1 MSASQY
7 DVVVVGA
14 GAAGLAA
21 AIGLARAGFT
31 VAVVE
36 AAAFPG
42 AENWSGCVYFCES
55 LAHSDLLGPDGV
67 EGLAWER
74 RLIERGFFGTDGHG
88 LLGMTYRDPAAFKN
102 CYTVLRPIFDHHLGQ
117 VARRHGVA
125 LLTETTAESLIR
137 ESGKVIGV
145 CTQRGA
151 VYADL
156 VYLAE
161 GDASHLVTREGY
173 ERFTDPREAP
183 KFLQGIKQ
191 VIEMPEGAIER
202 IFGVAPEEGVAY
214 EMLLRNGTLRG
225 KKVHLNV
232 GGFVYTNRRSLS
244 VGLVLPADNLHE
256 HFDGDPNLLM
266 EWFEGLPAL
275 QPWLREGR
283 RGVFGAKIIRGGGA
297 RDIPHLID
305 DGLAVG
311 GAASA
316 IGVDFP
322 YPNFTGPATLMGL
335 LITQAARR
343 IRTEGGGFTR
353 DNLRKHYLEP
363 LQHTHYWQDVD
374 FLRHWPG
381 YVKRTQ
387 VFFGRNLDLALGTA
401 YVWTR
406 PNKWFVTKWMN
417 WVRLGLQVA
426 GPGHWREL
434 NADFRHL
441 SRALRLREVTH
452 RPAPGRLLLDGT
464 VNALRDLFGKPR
476 ANLPVSG
483 TLRLHYS
490 VDGGS
495 EISGSPPAP
504 LRRWFRRF
512 AQVLGASARR
522 VYVNDETP
530 LYEKLPGAFGLMVR
544 QINALDLVAGG
555 FVALGA
561 SITGAV
567 LIGWEKLRGLLGKHG
582 GIGRGLYPTYARAAR
597 RTADL
602 TPALAPAAAQWE
614 TRLAQLAYHSG
625 KESHIQVLWP
635 QALPDKNA
643 VTKWGLWHVCP
654 AHVYEAR
661 VSPLGQLQVVVNFEN
676 CIKCETCWRTSNE
689 VNWAR
694 DGLHRFV
701 YPVDSPVSARLLEAL
716 NAAGTPRPALPYS
729 VDPWE
734 RPAKDLATRL
744 VRNGG
749 NGHHLELV
757 GVLQRLLDRLE
768 RKLVEYDEA
777 LAEEPRTLDRP
788 RAEYLEMLARYAHQL
803 SVRIVEELRG
813 SDWADT
819 PVLGDARAKLLELA
833 GALVA
838 KAEERSRRTWDQ
850 KFPWAASGGRQLR
863 FHHIAGLRRLLG
875 AVSGGTRLPPAHEP
889 TRTWLAAEDGVGT
902 VAETLA
908 KWQARLDAV
917 FSPYAW
923 RDREHGAALASE
935 QDAML
940 RDLIA
945 QVPRVTANEL
955 AETLH
960 PPLRKALLAELGR
973 RDPSLA
979 YRVVCH
985 LWARDVATLA
995 GGPASLRARAEA
1007 WANGEEWACF
1017 APIDAVE
1024 TSPGHWQGEALFV
1037 PAQQAGSVLVLI
1049 RDQLAILRKEAG
1061 LRVEA
1066 LGTLGLRGAGLAA
1079 VRLDGIALPDERAAV
1094 DDDRIR
1100 RLWSVLSAADLTSIG
1115 FGMADVLCR
1124 RSIAH
1129 ATSRVQFPG
1138 LFHDEESRDPI
1149 GKFGA
1154 VKKMVAEIAARRY
1167 VLETLDATLSPRDF
1181 SSASVA
1187 RAGLVKALVAEALG
1201 SAPGSIS
1208 YNSGQVFGGT
1218 GYSEDDILSKYYR
1231 DAAAWRFLGPTNVDV
1246 LRHHGQELLAQW
1258 RADGQKLATV
1268 PDEVGL
1274 FEVLAQ
1280 RKALQAELDEVRN
1293 LRSRLRTLASE
1304 WHDGQRGDQALLNAE
1319 VTEGLAREDAH
1330 LLACKA
1336 LLLRTHA
1343 RMESGLSA
1351 EAETALVRVW
1361 LDAIAVSVERFDGVV
1376 RRGLKPPAADG
1387 RPLVEPSAV
1396 PPVTRYADFLAAPGR
1411 FDSGD
1416 FLTTPLDLAR
1426 PRYVPEMNAVD
1437 PTLAETDRHY
1447 RELIS
1452 DYFGKPRQ
1460 VDGADHRVY
1469 ERYIEHQHRPDEAD
1483 LDFCRKHGF
1492 FRMPIPKE
1500 LGGEG
1505 RPKVDYYLLTTNAQ
1519 RLADVGISL
1528 AIQASTSIGTSPVL
1542 IARDK
1547 DLPKSQKDLKAF
1559 LDDKP
1564 LPTEVSRKLD
1574 DIVKALDAADARHAE
1589 QVYRDLHKF
1598 LEEKVFAKTVA
1609 KVLTHRFGETWSAAG
1624 RAGLAFD
1631 LPGMRAKLEEAKAAW
1646 TEAMT
1651 HGPELLD
1658 ELGRRREASDL
1669 FLRWVSAGQI
1679 SAFALTEPSAGSDT
1693 ARVATRV
1700 RLKSVPVM
1708 RDTDGVLTF
1717 VPAGSKDATPR
1728 VLLDARKLDFKPDG
1742 AYYRYSDSAEP
1753 AKIQFDEYDYEID
1766 DPAKLR
1772 YYMHGGRKVGF
1783 TDIAQIRERNGQLWY
1798 DYWELTGAKMWI
1810 TNGRMS
1816 GIMALYAKIDD
1827 PQNVPW
1833 VSGVSGFIVDRHAEG
1848 LVVGKDEGKMG
1859 QRGSPTNELSLQSVR
1874 VPRENVI
1881 GLEARGQ
1888 VNALETLNI
1897 GRAGLAMSAMAQMAG
1912 LIEQSRAFARRTYGD
1927 IPDWVAWRLARMDE
1941 ERFTAEAL
1949 AHEVIGRFEH
1959 HQTKSVRMES
1969 AISKMLVSEILHHI
1983 IELAEE
1989 IHGIAGQT
1997 ELHLVEKRKRDARI
2011 LNIYEGTNEIQRF
2024 FILKD
2029 LAGEVAPR
2037 WKQSPAESPRHL
2049 SRESLEHEALKGGLR
2064 QRVEAALALFG
2075 QELWQNP
2082 NLQANCFLLAEVAAW
2097 LKAADSTLGRLAWL
2111 THGGTDDGRSATRPE
2126 GESSSPQGDG
2136 HPDGN
2141 GNTSPMNGDE
2151 VKVQIPRGLEDSP
2164 SGLARDERWSG
2175 SPFLGVDLVTAHRAL
2190 DHCHAAIRER
2200 LQRFDEELTHLR
2212 RGFYAPE
2219 VRAASLLF
2227 DRAAHGDAEKAI
2239 VPPSR
2244 VTRPLHVLVVLTAG
2258 PANVPQVPV
2267 VSGRLMEP
2275 YLVLSDADR
2284 AALETSLRL
2293 REQSVSPV
2301 TVEVA
2306 AVGPRGL
2313 VPLLREAISLGA
2325 DRVRLAVPEAEGVS
2339 VDSGAAA
2346 LAVHLQAATAFDL
2359 ILGGSSGSGDEEGLL
2374 ARLTAEMLGI
2384 PDAGT
2389 ATQLAVNASADDA
2402 EIRLYGADGRSSR
2415 VRNLPAFVAV
2425 EPGLA
2430 LRGYSVTGYLEG
2442 LGRAVELLR
2451 WPRKAATRPVT
2462 FAAHESAAAP
2472 AGDETPAALT
2482 PVEAAQ
2488 RLLSKLGRGGTA
2500 FAIAP
2505 YEGAI
2510 SDVASPALL
2519 DRPHGVIAVIASE
2532 PDGRL
2537 HPSANAV
2544 VRAARQMAG
2553 QAASAVRGAPLENIA
2568 ILLLAPPREESQRRA
2583 LAQLVEAHAS
2593 DIVVLAT
2600 GAGEESAEVRA
2611 RVLSECWPELTS
2623 VPDAVVG
2630 EPWCEAAFA
2639 TLGSRPGKSG
2649 RLALRVRRVNTDR
2662 DVVILETSRARGKL
2676 IAQQSWNAEPT
2687 TWVSLTAESEVEDLW
2702 PTSRLNPPRVQRWS
2716 PRLERFYGRA
2726 EIRHLLDE
2734 LKQETGLTR
2743 LADAEFILDVGFG
2756 IGNRDGFEEV
2766 IEPLEKALRALNVR
2780 GLMIG
2785 GSRKV
2790 TEELHLLPADRQ
2802 IGQSG
2807 VSVNP
2812 QVLLAIG
2819 VSGAP
2824 QHLNYIGPRATILAF
2839 NRDPDAPLM
2848 TLNQRQPRPKVFPVV
2863 GDLFETVP
2871 ALTAALQEE
2880 RSGQPDLPLTP
2891 SLEPTESGVSKE
2903 ASRNVE

>member
-55 LAHSDLLGPDGV
+55 LAHPDLLGPEGL

-74 RLIERGFFGTDGHG
+74 RLVERGFFGTDGHG
-88 LLGMTYRDPAAFKN
+88 MLGMTYRDPAAFRH
-102 CYTVLRPIFDHHLGQ
+102 CYTVLRPIFDHHLAQ

-137 ESGKVIGV
+137 EGGKVIGV

-151 VYADL
+151 LYADL

-191 VIEMPEGAIER
+191 VIDMPEGAIER

-225 KKVHLNV
+225 KKVHLNM
-232 GGFVYTNRRSLS
+232 GGFVYTNRQSLS

-266 EWFEGLPAL
+266 EWFENLPSL
-275 QPWLREGR
+275 QPWLKEGR

-297 RDIPHLID
+297 RDVPHLID
-305 DGLAVG
+305 DGLAIG

-335 LITQAARR
+335 LITRAARR
-343 IRTEGGGFTR
+343 IRTEGGTFTR
-353 DNLRKHYLEP
+353 ENLRKYYLEP
-363 LQHTHYWQDVD
+363 LQQSNYWQDVD
-374 FLRHWPG
+374 FLRNWPG

-406 PNKWFVTKWMN
+406 PGKWFLTRWMN

-426 GPGHWREL
+426 GPGHWREM
-434 NADFRHL
+434 NHDFRHL
-441 SRALRLREVTH
+441 SRALRLREVSH

-476 ANLPVSG
+476 ANLPTAG

-490 VDGGS
+490 VGDGS
-495 EISGSPPAP
+495 EVSGAPPAP

-512 AQVLGASARR
+512 AQVLAASAQR
-522 VYVNDETP
+522 VYVNNETP
-530 LYEKLPGAFGLMVR
+530 LYEKLPAAFGLMVR
-544 QINALDLVAGG
+544 QMNALDLLAAGG
-555 FVALGA
+555 IALAAG
-561 SITGAV
+561 ITGTLLV
-567 LIGWEKLRGLLGKHG
+567 GWEKLLGLFGKRSTSG
-582 GIGRGLYPTYARAAR
+582 GLYPTYARAAR

-602 TPALAPAAAQWE
+602 TPAVAPAAAQWE
-614 TRLAQLAYHSG
+614 ARLAQLAYQSV
-625 KESHIQVLWP
+625 KSSHIQVLWP

-643 VTKWGLWHVCP
+643 VTRWGLWHVCP

-661 VSPLGQLQVVVNFEN
+661 VSPLGQVQVVVNFEN

-694 DGLHRFV
+694 DGQHRFV
-701 YPVDSPVSARLLEAL
+701 YPVGSPVTAKLIDAL
-716 NAAGTPRPALPYS
+716 NAAGTPRPALPYN

-734 RPAKDLATRL
+734 RAARDLTNRLTRG
-744 VRNGG
+744 GG
-749 NGHHLELV
+749 NGHHLDLV

-768 RKLVEYDEA
+768 RKLIEYDEA
-777 LAEEPRTLDRP
+777 LAEEPRTIDRA

-803 SVRIVEELRG
+803 SVRFVEELRA

-819 PVLGDARAKLLELA
+819 PILGEARQKLLEL
-833 GALVA
+833 GTALVG
-838 KAEERSRRTWDQ
+838 KAEDRSRRTWDQ
-850 KFPWAASGGRQLR
+850 KFMWAASGGRHLR
-863 FHHIAGLRRLLG
+863 FHHLAGLRRLLG
-875 AVSGGTRLPPAHEP
+875 AISGSTRLPAGPEP
-889 TRTWLAAEDGVGT
+889 TRTWLRTEENTDAVEPI
-902 VAETLA
+902 LA
-908 KWQARLDAV
+908 SWRTRLDSA

-923 RDREHGAALASE
+923 RDREHGAELTSE
-935 QDAML
+935 QDAVL
-940 RDLIA
+940 RDLVS
-945 QVPRVTANEL
+945 QVPRVDPGDL
-955 AETLH
+955 AGTLH
-960 PPLRKALLAELGR
+960 PPLRKAFLAELGR
-973 RDPSLA
+973 RDPALA
-979 YRVVCH
+979 YRVACH

-995 GGPASLRARAEA
+995 AGPAALRQKAEA
-1007 WANGEEWACF
+1007 WARGDEWACY
-1017 APIDAVE
+1017 AAMEAVE
-1024 TSPGHWQGEALFV
+1024 ATPGQWQGEALFV
-1037 PAQQAGSVLVLI
+1037 PGRQAASLLLLV
-1049 RDQLAILRKEAG
+1049 RDQLAILP
-1061 LRVEA
+1061 LRGTSSAVRLEP
-1066 LGTLGLRGAGLAA
+1066 LGTLGLRAAGLAA
-1079 VRLDGIALPDERAAV
+1079 VRLDGAALPPERATV
-1094 DDDRIR
+1094 DEDRIR
-1100 RLWSVLSAADLTSIG
+1100 RLWSVLSAADLISIA
-1115 FGMADVLCR
+1115 FGMADILCR
-1124 RSIAH
+1124 RAIAH
-1129 ATSRVQFPG
+1129 ATGRVQFPG

-1167 VLETLDATLSPRDF
+1167 LIETLDHTLSAADF
-1181 SSASVA
+1181 SPASVM
-1187 RAGLVKALVAEALG
+1187 RVGIVKALVADALG

-1208 YNSGQVFGGT
+1208 YNAGQVFGGT

-1231 DAAAWRFLGPTNVDV
+1231 DAAAWRFLGPSNADA
-1246 LRHHGQELLAQW
+1246 LRDHGHDLLAHW
-1258 RADGQKLATV
+1258 RADGQRLATV
-1268 PDEVGL
+1268 PNEVGL
-1274 FEVLAQ
+1274 FEELAQ

-1293 LRSRLRTLASE
+1293 LRSRLRTLATE
-1304 WHDGQRGDQALLNAE
+1304 WQDNRPTNAAVLAAE
-1319 VTEGLAREDAH
+1319 VTEALAREDAH

-1343 RMESGLSA
+1343 RLEHGLSA
-1351 EAETALVRVW
+1351 EVEMALVRVW
-1361 LDAIAVSVERFDGVV
+1361 LDAVAVSLEKFDGVV
-1376 RRGLKPPAADG
+1376 RRGLKPPAVDG
-1387 RPLVEPSAV
+1387 RPLVEPSAG

-1416 FLTTPLDLAR
+1416 FLTTPLDLTR
-1426 PRYVPEMNAVD
+1426 PRYVPEMNVAD
-1437 PTLAETDRHY
+1437 PTLAEADRHY
-1447 RELIS
+1447 RTLIA
-1452 DYFGKPRQ
+1452 DYFGKPRRA
-1460 VDGADHRVY
+1460 GSGSETYLPY
-1469 ERYIEHQHRPDEAD
+1469 ERYIERHHRPDGAD
-1483 LDFCRKHGF
+1483 LDFCRQHGF
-1492 FRMPIPKE
+1492 FRMPIPRE

-1505 RPKVDYYLLTTNAQ
+1505 RSKVDYYLLTTNAQ

-1528 AIQASTSIGTSPVL
+1528 AIQANTSIGTSPVL

-1547 DLPKSQKDLKAF
+1547 DLPKAQKDLKAF
-1559 LDDKP
+1559 VDDP
-1564 LPTEVSRKLD
+1564 GLPGEITRKLEE
-1574 DIVKALDAADARHAE
+1574 IVKYLDSADARRAE
-1589 QVYRDLHKF
+1589 QGYRELHKQ
-1598 LEEKVFAKTVA
+1598 LEEKVFSKTA
-1609 KVLTHRFGETWSAAG
+1609 TKVLVHRFSELWTEAG

-1631 LPGMRAKLEEAKAAW
+1631 LPGMRGKLVEAKAAW
-1646 TEAMT
+1646 ADACSR
-1651 HGPELLD
+1651 GADLLA

-1693 ARVATRV
+1693 ARVATRA
-1700 RLKSVPVM
+1700 RLKSVPVE
-1708 RDTDGVLTF
+1708 RDADNVLTF
-1717 VPAGSKDATPR
+1717 MPAGSKETTPR
-1728 VLLDARKLDFKPDG
+1728 VLLDARRLDFKPDG

-1753 AKIQFDEYDYEID
+1753 AKIHFDEYDYETD
-1766 DPAKLR
+1766 DPTKQR
-1772 YYMHGGRKVGF
+1772 YYLHGERKVHF
-1783 TDIAQIRERNGQLWY
+1783 TDIAQLRERDGKLWY

-1833 VSGVSGFIVDRHAEG
+1833 VSGVTGFIVDRHAEG
-1848 LVVGKDEGKMG
+1848 LVVGKDEEKMG
-1859 QRGSPTNELSLQSVR
+1859 QRGSPTNELSLQAVR

-1888 VNALETLNI
+1888 VNALETLNV

-1912 LIEQSRAFARRTYGD
+1912 LIEQSRAFARRAHGD
-1927 IPDWVAWRLARMDE
+1927 IPDWVAWRLARMEE

-1969 AISKMLVSEILHHI
+1969 AISKMLVSELLHHV

-1989 IHGIAGQT
+1989 VHGIAGQT

-2011 LNIYEGTNEIQRF
+2011 LNLYEGTNEIQRF

-2037 WKQSPAESPRHL
+2037 WKQSPGESPKHL
-2049 SRESLEHEALKGGLR
+2049 SREALEHEALKGGLR

-2082 NLQANCFLLAEVAAW
+2082 NLQANCFLLAEAAAW

-2111 THGGTDDGRSATRPE
+2111 LRGASDDTSAATDITPKPE
-2126 GESSSPQGDG
+2126 GESLS
-2136 HPDGN
+2136 
-2141 GNTSPMNGDE
+2141 
-2151 VKVQIPRGLEDSP
+2151 PRGEDRIPPSLDDVSRLAIARNALE
-2164 SGLARDERWSG
+2164 R
-2175 SPFLGVDLVTAHRAL
+2175 
-2190 DHCHAAIRER
+2190 CHAEIRER
-2200 LQRFDEELTHLR
+2200 LTRFDEELTHLR

-2227 DRAAHGDAEKAI
+2227 DRDAHAAGEHAVA

-2244 VTRPLHVLVVLTAG
+2244 VTRPLHVLVVLT
-2258 PANVPQVPV
+2258 PAPPNVPHLHVAN
-2267 VSGRLMEP
+2267 GRLMEP
-2275 YLVLSDADR
+2275 YLTFTDADR
-2284 AALETSLRL
+2284 ASLEAALRL
-2293 REQSVSPV
+2293 REQAVSPV
-2301 TVEVA
+2301 TLEVA
-2306 AVGPRGL
+2306 VVGPRGL
-2313 VPLLREAISLGA
+2313 MPLLREAISLGA
-2325 DRVRLAVPEAEGVS
+2325 DRVRLVVPESDGVA
-2339 VDSGAAA
+2339 VDSAAAA
-2346 LAVHLQAATAFDL
+2346 LAAHLQAGTAFDL
-2359 ILGGSSGSGDEEGLL
+2359 ILAGSSGISDEDGLL
-2374 ARLTAEMLGI
+2374 GRLTAEMLGV
-2384 PDAGT
+2384 PDAGS
-2389 ATQLAVNASADDA
+2389 AAQLAVHASADDS
-2402 EIRLYGADGRSSR
+2402 EIRLFGSDGRSQR

-2425 EPGLA
+2425 ESGIA
-2430 LRGYSVTGYLEG
+2430 LRAFSVTGYLEG

-2451 WPRKAATRPVT
+2451 WPRKVASRAVT
-2462 FAAHESAAAP
+2462 FSAHEHAAP
-2472 AGDETPAALT
+2472 ATSEEMPAALSPT
-2482 PVEAAQ
+2482 EAAQ
-2488 RLLSKLGRGGTA
+2488 RLLTKLGRGGTA
-2500 FAIAP
+2500 FALTP
-2505 YEGAI
+2505 FDGTLE
-2510 SDVASPALL
+2510 DVASPALL
-2519 DRPHGVIAVIASE
+2519 DRPHGVIGVIAAE

-2537 HPSANAV
+2537 HPSAIAV
-2544 VRAARQMAG
+2544 VRASRQIAG
-2553 QAASAVRGAPLENIA
+2553 QAASAVRGAPLSNVA
-2568 ILLLAPPREESQRRA
+2568 VLMLVPPAEDAQRRA
-2583 LAQLVEAHAS
+2583 LAQLLEAHS
-2593 DIVVLAT
+2593 GDVVLLAT
-2600 GAGEESAEVRA
+2600 GAGGGSLEVRA
-2611 RVLSECWPELTS
+2611 RVLAECWPELSTAP
-2623 VPDAVVG
+2623 VAVIG
-2630 EPWCEAAFA
+2630 EPWCEAALA
-2639 TLGSRPGKSG
+2639 TLGSRPGKLG
-2649 RLALRVRRVNTDR
+2649 RLALRVRRVVASGDA
-2662 DVVILETSRARGKL
+2662 VVLETGRARGKL
-2676 IAQQSWNAEPT
+2676 AVRQPLVSEPT
-2687 TWVSLTAESEVEDLW
+2687 TWIALAAESEVEDVW
-2702 PTSRLNPPRVQRWS
+2702 PASRMNPPRVQRWT

-2726 EIRHLLDE
+2726 DVRHLLDE

-2743 LADAEFILDVGFG
+2743 LADAEFIVDVGFG
-2756 IGNRDGFEEV
+2756 IVNRDGFEEV
-2766 IEPLEKALRALNVR
+2766 IEPLEKALRALGVR

-2848 TLNQRQPRPKVFPVV
+2848 TLNQRQPRPRVFPVV

-2880 RSGQPDLPLTP
+2880 RPGQPDVEGARP
-2891 SLEPTESGVSKE
+2891 SEPAESAASKG
-2903 ASRNVE
+2903 SVRDVE